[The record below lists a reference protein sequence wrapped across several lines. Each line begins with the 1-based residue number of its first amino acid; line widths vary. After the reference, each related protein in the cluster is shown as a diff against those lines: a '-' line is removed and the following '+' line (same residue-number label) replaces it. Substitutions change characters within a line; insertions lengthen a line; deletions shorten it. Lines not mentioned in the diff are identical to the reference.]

1 MRQAVIKKRIEKAF
15 SRHADTYD
23 IHSALQREVAEEL
36 IGMIKDKG
44 RIGACLDV
52 GCGTGFLTKMLKEG
66 THGSPLYGLDI
77 SHRMIEVA
85 GNKLSHIPK
94 TYLIQA
100 DAEGIPFKDSSFDLV
115 ASNLTYQWMPD
126 PMWAF
131 SEARR
136 VIKKGGR
143 FLSSIIGHES
153 LKELRESYRLATT
166 IAQRDGL
173 PPFVDFPK
181 SETILDTMERAG
193 FSNISIKETFKIR
206 YYEDMWELLR
216 ALKSIGAGNPHMD
229 GDTSLARGRVLRS
242 MAESYR
248 DRFFIEDNGCRH
260 VYATYHII
268 FVYGEG

>member
-1 MRQAVIKKRIEKAF
+1 MRQTVIKKRIEKAF
-15 SRHADTYD
+15 SRHAHTYD

-36 IGMIKDKG
+36 IGLIRESRG
-44 RIGACLDV
+44 IGACLDV
-52 GCGTGFLTKMLKEG
+52 GCGTGFLTKRLKEG
-66 THGSPLYGLDI
+66 LQGAYLYGLDI
-77 SHRMIEVA
+77 SHRMIEIA
-85 GNKLSHIPK
+85 GDRLFQIPN

-115 ASNLTYQWMPD
+115 ISNLTYQWMPD
-126 PMWAF
+126 PLLAF

-136 VIKKGGR
+136 VIKRGGR

-166 IAQRDGL
+166 VAQRDGL

-181 SETILDTMERAG
+181 KETILDTMERVG

-206 YYEDMWELLR
+206 YYQDMWELLR
-216 ALKSIGAGNPHMD
+216 ALKSIGAGNPYMD
-229 GDTSLARGRVLRS
+229 GDTSLARGRLLRS

-248 DRFFIEDNGCRH
+248 DRFFIEGNDRY

-268 FVYGEG
+268 FVYGER